1 MNFKKYIVL
10 AHNLDAKGLFK
21 KSDIVIKLI
30 EAQMSDEDPLNMSEP
45 TDSFKI
51 NVNVLVDASNGK
63 ELMDANG
70 DVLIIQ
76 HSSMDNP
83 EHYKEVLE
91 KASYLTGV
99 QNIKTETMTSRDIGY
114 KFKII
119 YPDADIQMNKMID
132 KGMDDGYTSYPNDLY
147 VLEGSTGLFKYKG
160 TLVTFSSSE
169 DALGVAK
176 ALGIN
181 FTPKQVQIYPEETF
195 SMDPNFK
202 QPELLSSHVALEDEF
217 IHIEPSM
224 LGLFEVPENIVDLM
238 KTMRIQSMISLTNL
252 EDYKQN
258 KSYEDN
264 NYEGYGDEDDFGSNR

>member
-30 EAQMSDEDPLNMSEP
+30 EAQMSDEDPLGMSEP
-45 TDSFKI
+45 SDNFTI

-70 DVLIIQ
+70 DVLLVQ
-76 HSSMDNP
+76 NSSIDNP
-83 EHYKEVLE
+83 EQFKEVLE
-91 KASYLTGV
+91 KASYITGV
-99 QNIKTETMTSRDIGY
+99 QNIKIERMTSRDIGY
-114 KFKII
+114 KFKIV
-119 YPDADIQMNKMID
+119 YPDDDIQMKKMID
-132 KGMDDGYTSYPNDLY
+132 KGMDAGYTSYTNDLY
-147 VLEGSTGLFKYKG
+147 VLEGPTGLFKYKG

-169 DALGVAK
+169 DAMGVAK

-181 FTPKQVQIYPEETF
+181 LTPKQVQIYPEETF

-238 KTMRIQSMISLTNL
+238 KTMRVQSMIGLTNL

-258 KSYEDN
+258 KNQEDN